1 MAYFGAMIAAL
12 GGHMRAK
19 IRFALIAAPL
29 LLGMGM
35 GTALCDGV
43 SVKIINNGTQDVV
56 VTVYDTSTRPYKEVL
71 TGARINGFT
80 SIPVSMMTD
89 ATGRANL
96 AWTATSVDPN
106 DRKCGH
112 ASSAGLK
119 DADTVSVY
127 ADSECSA

>member
-1 MAYFGAMIAAL
+1 
-12 GGHMRAK
+12 MRAK
-19 IRFALIAAPL
+19 ICFALIAAPV

-35 GTALCDGV
+35 GTALSDGV
-43 SVKIINNGTQDVV
+43 AVKLINNGTQDVV
-56 VTVYDTSTRPYKEVL
+56 VTVYDTSTQPYKTIL
-71 TGARINGFT
+71 TDARINGFT

-96 AWTATSVDPN
+96 SWTATTVDPN

-112 ASSAGLK
+112 ATKAGLK

-127 ADSECSA
+127 ADSECAA

>member
-1 MAYFGAMIAAL
+1 
-12 GGHMRAK
+12 MRAK
-19 IRFALIAAPL
+19 ICFAFIAAPV

-43 SVKIINNGTQDVV
+43 AVKLMNNGTQDVV
-56 VTVYDTSTRPYKEVL
+56 VSVYDTSTQPARTIL
-71 TGARINGFT
+71 TNARINGFT

-89 ATGRANL
+89 ATGRANM
-96 AWTATSVDPN
+96 AWTATTVDPN

-112 ASSAGLK
+112 ATNAGLK

>member
-1 MAYFGAMIAAL
+1 MRTKIHFALMVAPVLLVMGMGAAL
-12 GGHMRAK
+12 G
-19 IRFALIAAPL
+19 
-29 LLGMGM
+29 
-35 GTALCDGV
+35 DGV

-56 VTVYDTSTRPYKEVL
+56 VTVYDTSTRPYRTIL
-71 TGARINGFT
+71 TNARINGFT
-80 SIPVSMMTD
+80 SIAVSMMTD
-89 ATGRANL
+89 STGRANM
-96 AWTATSVDPN
+96 AWTATTVDPN

>member
-1 MAYFGAMIAAL
+1 
-12 GGHMRAK
+12 MRGK
-19 IRFALIAAPL
+19 ISFALIAAPL

-43 SVKIINNGTQDVV
+43 AVKIINNGTQDVV
-56 VTVYDTSTRPYKEVL
+56 VTVYDTSSQPYKAVL
-71 TGARINGFT
+71 TNARINGFT
-80 SIPVSMMTD
+80 SIPVSMTTD

-96 AWTATSVDPN
+96 AWTATTVDPN

-112 ASSAGLK
+112 ASNAGLK

-127 ADSECSA
+127 ANSECSA

>member
-1 MAYFGAMIAAL
+1 
-12 GGHMRAK
+12 MRAK
-19 IRFALIAAPL
+19 SQFAVMAAPL
-29 LLGMGM
+29 LLGVGM
-35 GTALCDGV
+35 STALCDGV
-43 SVKIINNGTQDVV
+43 AVKIINNGTQDVV
-56 VTVYDTSTRPYKEVL
+56 VTIYDTSTQPYRTIL

-89 ATGRANL
+89 ATGRANM

-112 ASSAGLK
+112 ATNAGLK